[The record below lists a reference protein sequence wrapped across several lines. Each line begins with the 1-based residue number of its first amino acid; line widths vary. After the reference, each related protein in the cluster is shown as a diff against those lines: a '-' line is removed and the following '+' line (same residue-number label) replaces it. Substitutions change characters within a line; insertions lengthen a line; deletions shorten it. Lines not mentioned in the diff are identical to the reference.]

1 MKIQEAR
8 DWINSLHSSV
18 NSKDNLYHYTGG
30 GELPDGY
37 VSLMW
42 MDRDGK
48 IFVNEDGKDAD
59 GLFFEMPYCTHG
71 DYVGST
77 VEMANFNVL
86 TSKEFL
92 EDNNLPPHTE
102 GHGRFGSTCLF
113 YDLSRA
119 KKKQL
124 KHLKE
129 IVEALDGYPVVDEDA
144 WTNLEQEIIDNDIYD
159 NLAWMVEREISNMD
173 RDDVVAWYNEG
184 VEENT
189 ADVLFDIIHYESAG
203 YVETYVEGISSVVY
217 GESEKWFAERIIER
231 FDSQKEA

>member
-1 MKIQEAR
+1 
-8 DWINSLHSSV
+8 
-18 NSKDNLYHYTGG
+18 
-30 GELPDGY
+30 
-37 VSLMW
+37 
-42 MDRDGK
+42 
-48 IFVNEDGKDAD
+48 
-59 GLFFEMPYCTHG
+59 
-71 DYVGST
+71 
-77 VEMANFNVL
+77 
-86 TSKEFL
+86 
-92 EDNNLPPHTE
+92 
-102 GHGRFGSTCLF
+102 LF

>member
-77 VEMANFNVL
+77 VEMANFNAL

-102 GHGRFGSTCLF
+102 GHGGFGSTCLF

-124 KHLKE
+124 KNLKE
-129 IVEALDGYPVVDEDA
+129 IVEALDGYPVVDEEA
-144 WTNLEQEIIDNDIYD
+144 WTNLEQEIIDKDIWDNMTGWVEHELYKMDREDIVDAHSEGKITIGEMIWEIITKNDI
-159 NLAWMVEREISNMD
+159 
-173 RDDVVAWYNEG
+173 
-184 VEENT
+184 
-189 ADVLFDIIHYESAG
+189 
-203 YVETYVEGISSVVY
+203 ETYVEGCYDVVY
-217 GESEKWFAERIIER
+217 AKWGEEEFAEEIVRM
-231 FDSQKEA
+231 FDSNKEG